1 MPLDTQQL
9 VNDMLG
15 AAKLNLGKFW
25 KQAKPFAENETLNMA
40 NKLLMIEQLKLEG
53 KITKEEALLHI
64 DIQKSAFRT
73 VLLSIKGLGLIAVEG
88 TINAALGSIAK
99 VVNKALGW
107 GLL

>member
-1 MPLDTQQL
+1 MSLDTTAL
-9 VNDMLG
+9 VKDMLS
-15 AAKLNLGKFW
+15 AAKDNLGKFW

-40 NKLLMIEQLKLEG
+40 NKLLLIEKLKFED

-64 DIQKSAFRT
+64 EIQKSAFRT
-73 VLLSIKGLGLIAVEG
+73 VLLSIRGLGLIAVEG

>member
-1 MPLDTQQL
+1 MSLDTQQL
-9 VNDMLG
+9 VQDMLG

-25 KQAKPFAENETLNMA
+25 KQAKPFADNETLNMA
-40 NKLLMIEQLKLEG
+40 NKLLMIEKLKLEG

-88 TINAALGSIAK
+88 TINAALGAIAK

>member
-1 MPLDTQQL
+1 MSLDTSAL
-9 VNDMLG
+9 VKDMLS
-15 AAKLNLGKFW
+15 AAKDNLGKFW

-40 NKLLMIEQLKLEG
+40 NKLLLIEKLKLEG

-64 DIQKSAFRT
+64 EIQKSAFRT

-88 TINAALGSIAK
+88 TINAALGAIAK
-99 VVNKALGW
+99 VVNRAVGW

>member
-1 MPLDTQQL
+1 
-9 VNDMLG
+9 MLG

>member
-1 MPLDTQQL
+1 MSLDTSAL
-9 VNDMLG
+9 VKDMLS
-15 AAKLNLGKFW
+15 AAKDNLGKFW

-40 NKLLMIEQLKLEG
+40 NKLLLIEKLKLQG

-64 DIQKSAFRT
+64 EIQKSAFRT

-88 TINAALGSIAK
+88 TINAALGAIAK

>member
-1 MPLDTQQL
+1 MSLDTSAL
-9 VNDMLG
+9 VKDMLA
-15 AAKLNLGKFW
+15 AAKDNLGKFW

-40 NKLLMIEQLKLEG
+40 NKLLLIEKLKLQG

-64 DIQKSAFRT
+64 EIQKSAFRT

-88 TINAALGSIAK
+88 TINAALGAIAK

>member
-1 MPLDTQQL
+1 
-9 VNDMLG
+9 MLG
-15 AAKLNLGKFW
+15 AAKLHLGKFW

-64 DIQKSAFRT
+64 DIQKSAFCT

>member
-1 MPLDTQQL
+1 MSLDTQQL
-9 VNDMLG
+9 VQDMLG

-53 KITKEEALLHI
+53 KITKDEALLHI
-64 DIQKSAFRT
+64 EIQKSAFRT

-88 TINAALGSIAK
+88 TINAALGAIAK

>member
-1 MPLDTQQL
+1 MSLDTSAL
-9 VNDMLG
+9 VKDMLS
-15 AAKLNLGKFW
+15 AAKDNLGKFW
-25 KQAKPFAENETLNMA
+25 KQAKPFAENETVNMA
-40 NKLLMIEQLKLEG
+40 NKLLLIEKLKLQG

-64 DIQKSAFRT
+64 EIQKSAFRT

-88 TINAALGSIAK
+88 TINATLGAVAK

>member
-1 MPLDTQQL
+1 MSLDTSAL
-9 VNDMLG
+9 VKDMLS
-15 AAKLNLGKFW
+15 AAKDNLGKFW

-40 NKLLMIEQLKLEG
+40 NKLLLIEKLKLEG

-64 DIQKSAFRT
+64 EIQKSAFRT

-88 TINAALGSIAK
+88 TINAALGAIAK
-99 VVNKALGW
+99 VVNKAVGW